1 VKRRAALVLLA
12 AWLVANGCSLT
23 SSASGP
29 TPAQLVAAPGEQF
42 TLRLDANHSTG
53 FAWELAKPLDGAVV
67 TLVGTEYEEATSG
80 GVGAPGVEVWTF
92 AAVASGWATINLA
105 YRRSWEDMAPARMLV
120 YSVDVTP

>member
-1 VKRRAALVLLA
+1 VRRRAALVLLA
-12 AWLVANGCSLT
+12 ASLAATGCSLT
-23 SSASGP
+23 SSAPGP
-29 TPAQLVAAPGEQF
+29 TPAQIVTAPGEQF

-67 TLVGTEYEEATSG
+67 TLVGTEYEEATTG

-105 YRRSWEDMAPARMLV
+105 YRRAWEEMAPARMLV
-120 YSVDVTP
+120 YSVDVTS